1 MKTAETAD
9 ESYLLLAGIQPV
21 LAAAGIEDA
30 QPVAVSQL
38 ERVKLMLEHSKSP
51 NRRGFY
57 YEHDCKVN
65 DIRQV
70 ADYFGKETRMEVG
83 KSIFPGM
90 FYLSLFIKDTV
101 ILFSEDF
108 PA

>member
-1 MKTAETAD
+1 MTTVD

-21 LAAAGIEDA
+21 LNAAGIEDTKPA
-30 QPVAVSQL
+30 EVSQL
-38 ERVKLMLEHSKSP
+38 ERVKLMLEHSQSP
-51 NRRGFY
+51 NKRNYY

-70 ADYFGKETRMEVG
+70 ADHFGKEARLQVD
-83 KSIFPGM
+83 KSIFPGC
-90 FYLSLFIKDTV
+90 FYLTLWIKDTV

-108 PA
+108 SV